1 MREKDLDK
9 ERKIREF
16 LDREFGE
23 DIDVE
28 DYKIIHKTDSTYS
41 QEDYDVLVKKAKM
54 FDKIIEVISEDY
66 IIRKKADIWD
76 SSANYD
82 LW

>member
-23 DIDVE
+23 DIDIE
-28 DYKIIHKTDSTYS
+28 DYQIINNINSK
-41 QEDYDVLVKKAKM
+41 QNKEDYNILLKKAKM
-54 FDKIIEVISEDY
+54 FDKVISILSEDY
-66 IIRKKADIWD
+66 VIRRKSDIIE
-76 SSANYD
+76 SSDVYD
-82 LW
+82 

>member
-23 DIDVE
+23 DINIE
-28 DYKIIHKTDSTYS
+28 DYQIINNISSK
-41 QEDYDVLVKKAKM
+41 QNKEDYDILLKKAKM
-54 FDKIIEVISEDY
+54 FDEIISILSEEYVIRRKSNIIE
-66 IIRKKADIWD
+66 
-76 SSANYD
+76 SSDVYD
-82 LW
+82 W

>member
-23 DIDVE
+23 DINIE
-28 DYKIIHKTDSTYS
+28 DYQIINNISSK
-41 QEDYDVLVKKAKM
+41 QNKENYDILLKKAKM
-54 FDKIIEVISEDY
+54 FDRIISILSEDY
-66 IIRKKADIWD
+66 VIRRKSDIIE
-76 SSANYD
+76 SSDVYD
-82 LW
+82 

>member
-23 DIDVE
+23 DINIE
-28 DYKIIHKTDSTYS
+28 DYQIINNISSK
-41 QEDYDVLVKKAKM
+41 QNKKDYELLLKKAKM
-54 FDKIIEVISEDY
+54 FDEIVSILSEEYVIR
-66 IIRKKADIWD
+66 RKSDIVE
-76 SSANYD
+76 SSDVYD
-82 LW
+82 

>member
-23 DIDVE
+23 DIDIK
-28 DYKIIHKTDSTYS
+28 DYKIVDNVDSK
-41 QEDYDVLVKKAKM
+41 QDKEDYDILLKKAKM
-54 FDKIIEVISEDY
+54 FDEIISILSEDY
-66 IIRKKADIWD
+66 VIRRKSDIVE
-76 SSANYD
+76 SSDVYD
-82 LW
+82 W

>member
-23 DIDVE
+23 DIDIK
-28 DYKIIHKTDSTYS
+28 DYQIVHSVDPEYNKK
-41 QEDYDVLVKKAKM
+41 DYELLFKKAKM
-54 FDKIIEVISEDY
+54 FDEIISVLSKDY
-66 IIRKKADIWD
+66 VIRKKSDIVE
-76 SSANYD
+76 SSDVYD
-82 LW
+82 

>member
-23 DIDVE
+23 DINIE
-28 DYKIIHKTDSTYS
+28 DYQIINNIGSK
-41 QEDYDVLVKKAKM
+41 QNKEDYDILLKKAKM
-54 FDKIIEVISEDY
+54 FDRIISILSEDY
-66 IIRKKADIWD
+66 VIRRKSDIIE
-76 SSANYD
+76 SSDVYD
-82 LW
+82 

>member
-23 DIDVE
+23 DINIE
-28 DYKIIHKTDSTYS
+28 DYQIINNINSK
-41 QEDYDVLVKKAKM
+41 QNKEDYNILLKKAKM
-54 FDKIIEVISEDY
+54 FDEIISILSEDY
-66 IIRKKADIWD
+66 VIRRKSDIIE
-76 SSANYD
+76 SSDVYD
-82 LW
+82 

>member
-23 DIDVE
+23 DINIE
-28 DYKIIHKTDSTYS
+28 DYQIVNNISPKQNK
-41 QEDYDVLVKKAKM
+41 EDYDILLKKAKM
-54 FDKIIEVISEDY
+54 FDKIMSILSEDY
-66 IIRKKADIWD
+66 VVRRKSNIIE
-76 SSANYD
+76 SSDVYE
-82 LW
+82 

>member
-23 DIDVE
+23 DINIE
-28 DYKIIHKTDSTYS
+28 DYKIVDNVDSK
-41 QEDYDVLVKKAKM
+41 QDKEDYDILLKKAKM
-54 FDKIIEVISEDY
+54 FDEIISILSEEYVIR
-66 IIRKKADIWD
+66 RKSDTVE
-76 SSANYD
+76 SSDVYD
-82 LW
+82 W

>member
-23 DIDVE
+23 DINIE
-28 DYKIIHKTDSTYS
+28 DYKIVDNTDSK
-41 QEDYDVLVKKAKM
+41 QDKEDYDILLKKAKM
-54 FDKIIEVISEDY
+54 FDEIISILSEDY
-66 IIRKKADIWD
+66 VIRRKSDIIE
-76 SSANYD
+76 SSDVYD
-82 LW
+82 

>member
-23 DIDVE
+23 DINIE
-28 DYKIIHKTDSTYS
+28 DYQIINNIGSK
-41 QEDYDVLVKKAKM
+41 QNKGDYDILLKKAKM
-54 FDKIIEVISEDY
+54 FDRIISILSEDY
-66 IIRKKADIWD
+66 VIRRKSDIIE
-76 SSANYD
+76 SSDVYD
-82 LW
+82 

>member
-23 DIDVE
+23 DINIE
-28 DYKIIHKTDSTYS
+28 DYQIINNINSK
-41 QEDYDVLVKKAKM
+41 QNKEDYDILLKKAKM
-54 FDKIIEVISEDY
+54 FDRIISILSEEYVIRRKSDIIE
-66 IIRKKADIWD
+66 
-76 SSANYD
+76 SSDVYD
-82 LW
+82 

>member
-23 DIDVE
+23 DINIE
-28 DYKIIHKTDSTYS
+28 DYQIINSINSK
-41 QEDYDVLVKKAKM
+41 QNKEDYDILLKKAKM
-54 FDKIIEVISEDY
+54 FDRIISILSEEYVIRRKSDIIE
-66 IIRKKADIWD
+66 
-76 SSANYD
+76 SSDVYD
-82 LW
+82 

>member
-23 DIDVE
+23 DINIE
-28 DYKIIHKTDSTYS
+28 DYQIINNINSK
-41 QEDYDVLVKKAKM
+41 QNKEDYNILLKKAKM
-54 FDKIIEVISEDY
+54 FDEIISILSEDY
-66 IIRKKADIWD
+66 VIRRKSDIIE
-76 SSANYD
+76 SSDVYD
-82 LW
+82 W

>member
-23 DIDVE
+23 DINIE
-28 DYKIIHKTDSTYS
+28 DYQIINNISSK
-41 QEDYDVLVKKAKM
+41 QNKEDYDILLKKAKM
-54 FDKIIEVISEDY
+54 FDEIISILSEDY
-66 IIRKKADIWD
+66 VIRRKSDIIE
-76 SSANYD
+76 SSDVYD
-82 LW
+82 

>member
-23 DIDVE
+23 DINIE
-28 DYKIIHKTDSTYS
+28 DYQIINNINSK
-41 QEDYDVLVKKAKM
+41 QNKEDYDILLKKAKM
-54 FDKIIEVISEDY
+54 FDEIISILSEDY
-66 IIRKKADIWD
+66 VIRRKSDIIE
-76 SSANYD
+76 SSDVYD
-82 LW
+82 

>member
-23 DIDVE
+23 DINIE
-28 DYKIIHKTDSTYS
+28 DYQIINNISSK
-41 QEDYDVLVKKAKM
+41 QNKEDYDILLKKAKM
-54 FDKIIEVISEDY
+54 FDEIISILSEEYVIRRKSDIIE
-66 IIRKKADIWD
+66 
-76 SSANYD
+76 SSDVYD
-82 LW
+82 

>member
-23 DIDVE
+23 DINIE
-28 DYKIIHKTDSTYS
+28 DYQIINNISSK
-41 QEDYDVLVKKAKM
+41 QNKEDYDILLKKAKM
-54 FDKIIEVISEDY
+54 FDKIVSILSEEYVIRRKSDIIE
-66 IIRKKADIWD
+66 
-76 SSANYD
+76 SSDVYD
-82 LW
+82 

>member
-23 DIDVE
+23 DINIE
-28 DYKIIHKTDSTYS
+28 DYQIINNISSK
-41 QEDYDVLVKKAKM
+41 QNKEDYDILLKKAKM
-54 FDKIIEVISEDY
+54 FDEIISILSEDY
-66 IIRKKADIWD
+66 VIRRKSDIIE
-76 SSANYD
+76 SSDVYD
-82 LW
+82 W

>member
-23 DIDVE
+23 DINIE
-28 DYKIIHKTDSTYS
+28 DYQIINNINSK
-41 QEDYDVLVKKAKM
+41 QNKEDYDILLKKAKM
-54 FDKIIEVISEDY
+54 FDRIISILSEDY
-66 IIRKKADIWD
+66 VIRRKSDIIE
-76 SSANYD
+76 SSDVYD
-82 LW
+82 

>member
-23 DIDVE
+23 DINIE
-28 DYKIIHKTDSTYS
+28 DYQIVNNISSKQNK
-41 QEDYDVLVKKAKM
+41 EDYDILLKKAKM
-54 FDKIIEVISEDY
+54 FDEIISILSEEYVIR
-66 IIRKKADIWD
+66 RKSDIVE
-76 SSANYD
+76 SSDVYD
-82 LW
+82 

>member
-23 DIDVE
+23 DINIE
-28 DYKIIHKTDSTYS
+28 DYQIINNISSK
-41 QEDYDVLVKKAKM
+41 QNKEDYDILLKKAKM
-54 FDKIIEVISEDY
+54 FDRIISILSEEYVIRRKSDIIE
-66 IIRKKADIWD
+66 
-76 SSANYD
+76 SSDVYD
-82 LW
+82 

>member
-23 DIDVE
+23 DINIE
-28 DYKIIHKTDSTYS
+28 DYQIINNINSK
-41 QEDYDVLVKKAKM
+41 QNKEDYDILLKKAKM
-54 FDKIIEVISEDY
+54 FDRIISILSEEYVIR
-66 IIRKKADIWD
+66 RKSDIVE
-76 SSANYD
+76 SSDVYD
-82 LW
+82 W

>member
-23 DIDVE
+23 DINIE
-28 DYKIIHKTDSTYS
+28 DYQIINNINSK
-41 QEDYDVLVKKAKM
+41 QNKEDYDILLKKAKM
-54 FDKIIEVISEDY
+54 FDEIVSILSEDY
-66 IIRKKADIWD
+66 VIRRKSDIIE
-76 SSANYD
+76 SSDVYD
-82 LW
+82 W

>member
-23 DIDVE
+23 DINIE
-28 DYKIIHKTDSTYS
+28 DYQIINNINSK
-41 QEDYDVLVKKAKM
+41 QNKEDYDILLKKAKM
-54 FDKIIEVISEDY
+54 FDRIISILSEEYVIR
-66 IIRKKADIWD
+66 RKSDIVE
-76 SSANYD
+76 SSDVYD
-82 LW
+82 

>member
-23 DIDVE
+23 DINIE
-28 DYKIIHKTDSTYS
+28 DYQIINNINSK
-41 QEDYDVLVKKAKM
+41 QNKEDYDILLKKAKM
-54 FDKIIEVISEDY
+54 FDRIISILSEDY
-66 IIRKKADIWD
+66 VIRRKSDIIE
-76 SSANYD
+76 SSDVYD
-82 LW
+82 W

>member
-23 DIDVE
+23 DINIE
-28 DYKIIHKTDSTYS
+28 DYQIINNINSK
-41 QEDYDVLVKKAKM
+41 QNKEDYNILLKKAKM
-54 FDKIIEVISEDY
+54 FDEIISILSEDY
-66 IIRKKADIWD
+66 VIRRKSDIVE
-76 SSANYD
+76 SSDVYD
-82 LW
+82 W

>member
-23 DIDVE
+23 DINIE
-28 DYKIIHKTDSTYS
+28 DYQIINNISSK
-41 QEDYDVLVKKAKM
+41 QNKEDYDILLKKAKM
-54 FDKIIEVISEDY
+54 FDEIISILSEEYVIRRKSDIIE
-66 IIRKKADIWD
+66 
-76 SSANYD
+76 SSDVYD
-82 LW
+82 W

>member
-23 DIDVE
+23 DINIE
-28 DYKIIHKTDSTYS
+28 DYKIVDNVDSK
-41 QEDYDVLVKKAKM
+41 QDKEDYDILLKKAKM
-54 FDKIIEVISEDY
+54 FDEIISILSEEYVIR
-66 IIRKKADIWD
+66 RKSDIVE
-76 SSANYD
+76 SSDVYD
-82 LW
+82 W

>member
-23 DIDVE
+23 DINIE
-28 DYKIIHKTDSTYS
+28 DYQIINNIGSK
-41 QEDYDVLVKKAKM
+41 QNKEDYDILLKKAKM
-54 FDKIIEVISEDY
+54 FDRIISILSEDY
-66 IIRKKADIWD
+66 VIRRKSDIIE
-76 SSANYD
+76 SSDVYD
-82 LW
+82 W

>member
-23 DIDVE
+23 DINIE
-28 DYKIIHKTDSTYS
+28 DYQIINNINSK
-41 QEDYDVLVKKAKM
+41 QNKEDYDILLKKAKM
-54 FDKIIEVISEDY
+54 FDEIISILSEDY
-66 IIRKKADIWD
+66 VIRRKSDIIE
-76 SSANYD
+76 SSDVYD
-82 LW
+82 W

>member
-23 DIDVE
+23 DINIE
-28 DYKIIHKTDSTYS
+28 DYQIINNISSK
-41 QEDYDVLVKKAKM
+41 QNKEDYDILLKKAKM
-54 FDKIIEVISEDY
+54 FDRIISILSEDY
-66 IIRKKADIWD
+66 VIRRKSDIIE
-76 SSANYD
+76 SSDVYD
-82 LW
+82 W

>member
-23 DIDVE
+23 DINIE
-28 DYKIIHKTDSTYS
+28 DYQIINSINSK
-41 QEDYDVLVKKAKM
+41 QNKEDYDILLKKAKM
-54 FDKIIEVISEDY
+54 FDEIISILSEEYVIR
-66 IIRKKADIWD
+66 RKSDIVE
-76 SSANYD
+76 SSDVYD
-82 LW
+82 

>member
-23 DIDVE
+23 DIDIK
-28 DYKIIHKTDSTYS
+28 DYKIVDNVDSK
-41 QEDYDVLVKKAKM
+41 QDKEDYDILLKKAKM
-54 FDKIIEVISEDY
+54 FDEIISILSEDY
-66 IIRKKADIWD
+66 VIRRKSDIIE
-76 SSANYD
+76 SSDVYD
-82 LW
+82 W

>member
-23 DIDVE
+23 DINIE
-28 DYKIIHKTDSTYS
+28 DYQIINNISSK
-41 QEDYDVLVKKAKM
+41 QNKEDYDILLKKAKM
-54 FDKIIEVISEDY
+54 FDRIISILSEEYVIRRKSDIIE
-66 IIRKKADIWD
+66 
-76 SSANYD
+76 SSDVYD
-82 LW
+82 W

>member
-23 DIDVE
+23 DINIE
-28 DYKIIHKTDSTYS
+28 DYKIVDNVDSK
-41 QEDYDVLVKKAKM
+41 QDKEDYDILLKKAKM
-54 FDKIIEVISEDY
+54 FDEIISILSEDY
-66 IIRKKADIWD
+66 VIRRKSDIVE
-76 SSANYD
+76 SSDVYD
-82 LW
+82 

>member
-23 DIDVE
+23 DINIE
-28 DYKIIHKTDSTYS
+28 DYQIINNINSK
-41 QEDYDVLVKKAKM
+41 QNKEDYDILLKKAKM
-54 FDKIIEVISEDY
+54 FDRIISILSEEYVIRRKSDIIE
-66 IIRKKADIWD
+66 
-76 SSANYD
+76 SSDVYD
-82 LW
+82 W